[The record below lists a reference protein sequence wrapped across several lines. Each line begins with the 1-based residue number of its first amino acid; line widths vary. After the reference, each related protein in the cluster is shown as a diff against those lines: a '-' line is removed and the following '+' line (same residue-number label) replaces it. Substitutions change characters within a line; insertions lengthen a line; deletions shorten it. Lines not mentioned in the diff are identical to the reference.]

1 MKILVTGAKG
11 MLGRQVVEDLER
23 GYTEIGRVP
32 EEVKNAEVIGTDS
45 QTLDITD
52 KNKTNLFVGEVSPDV
67 IINCAAYTNV
77 DGCETDGESAY
88 KVNAL
93 GVRNLAMAAE
103 KVGAK
108 LIHISTDYVF
118 SGTGNTPK
126 REYDTVRPASVYG
139 KTKY

>member
-52 KNKTNLFVGEVSPDV
+52 KNKTNFQILN
-67 IINCAAYTNV
+67 IYTF
-77 DGCETDGESAY
+77 A
-88 KVNAL
+88 
-93 GVRNLAMAAE
+93 NL
-103 KVGAK
+103 
-108 LIHISTDYVF
+108 LCCLTCRF
-118 SGTGNTPK
+118 CCC
-126 REYDTVRPASVYG
+126 
-139 KTKY
+139 

>member
-52 KNKTNLFVGEVSPDV
+52 KNKTNLICGRSKP
-67 IINCAAYTNV
+67 
-77 DGCETDGESAY
+77 GC
-88 KVNAL
+88 NH
-93 GVRNLAMAAE
+93 
-103 KVGAK
+103 K
-108 LIHISTDYVF
+108 LCRLSQML
-118 SGTGNTPK
+118 
-126 REYDTVRPASVYG
+126 
-139 KTKY
+139 